1 MREDRA
7 IIAKLQIIPE
17 WFIRYKFV
25 NSLFLGVS
33 VGSIFLI
40 YAPLDP
46 SIFSLGG
53 IALALGMLLIARL
66 YSHLLNS
73 EWFFRLS
80 LFVETI
86 LVAAILY
93 FLLFPYTYQTALLVY
108 IGYQITFAFGSYLV
122 RAETL
127 LLSSSETLTTLDTA
141 KQLGYLGGMLLS
153 FLFYKIIALYGV
165 ESNQEKLYALHFL
178 LLALQ
183 IIVIALILKSF
194 KRRNGKIAEGSKI

>member
-1 MREDRA
+1 MT
-7 IIAKLQIIPE
+7 KLQIIPE
-17 WFIRYKFV
+17 WFIRYKFA
-25 NSLFLGVS
+25 NSLFFGIS

-66 YSHLLNS
+66 YNYLLNS
-73 EWFFRLS
+73 EWFYRLS
-80 LFVETI
+80 LFVETV
-86 LVAAILY
+86 LLAVILY
-93 FLLFPYTYQTALLVY
+93 FLLFPYAYQTALLVY

-127 LLSSSETLTTLDTA
+127 LLSSSETLTTLDTV
-141 KQLGYLGGMLLS
+141 KQLGYLGGMMLS
-153 FLFYKIIALYGV
+153 FIFYKIIALYGV

-178 LLALQ
+178 LFALQ
-183 IIVIALILKSF
+183 IVVIFLILKSF
-194 KRRNGKIAEGSKI
+194 TRSLRSRE